1 MKGACAPAMAK
12 NPSAAGTAWLKPVLW
27 LSLGAWIALIFL
39 FSSQS
44 YQTQTIK
51 PALERSFSA
60 EQAAALLPSLGFTY
74 NRHEYDTAADPYDVL
89 EFIFRKSAHLFVYAV
104 LAGIAWSLQRCYR
117 IYPPVLLFNVVALTL
132 LIACGDELNQQFST
146 MRTPNPEDVLIDLIG
161 GSLGVFILY
170 SCSIGLRWSRSLSGR
185 IF

>member
-1 MKGACAPAMAK
+1 MKGAYSQAMTHQ
-12 NPSAAGTAWLKPVLW
+12 PSTDGREWLKPVLW
-27 LSLGAWIALIFL
+27 LALAAWIALIFL

-60 EQAAALLPSLGFTY
+60 EQAGTFLPKLDFSY
-74 NRHEYDTAADPYDVL
+74 NRHEYDTAADPYDVM

-104 LAGIAWSLQRCYR
+104 LAGLAWSLQRAYR
-117 IYPPVLLFNVVALTL
+117 VYPPILLFNVVALTL
-132 LIACGDELNQQFST
+132 LVACGDELNQQFST

-170 SCSIGLRWSRSLSGR
+170 AVSTGLRWSRSLSGR
-185 IF
+185 IS